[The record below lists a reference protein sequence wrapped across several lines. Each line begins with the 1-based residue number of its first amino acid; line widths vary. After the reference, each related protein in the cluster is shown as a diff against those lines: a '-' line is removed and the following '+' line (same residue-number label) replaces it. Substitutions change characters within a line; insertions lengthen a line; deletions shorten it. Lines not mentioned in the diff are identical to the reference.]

1 MIAASGTVQPTTSQ
15 DTNFAWGAAAEY
27 DKDAVEDELATID
40 LRDPYLNLT
49 KRFVAVVAK
58 MDDEVATI
66 DSFVAK
72 AIYKITIQ
80 LIVRG
85 IHGANLHLR
94 FTLKIDSFVDET
106 ISDKKHSMDF
116 FFDSGLNQTL

>member
-1 MIAASGTVQPTTSQ
+1 
-15 DTNFAWGAAAEY
+15 
-27 DKDAVEDELATID
+27 
-40 LRDPYLNLT
+40 
-49 KRFVAVVAK
+49 
-58 MDDEVATI
+58 MDDEVVTI

-94 FTLKIDSFVDET
+94 VTLKVDSSVDET

-116 FFDSGLNQTL
+116 FFDSGLIKLFKWGLCQRLLSCHKLSCRIPRHTRLDLKES